1 MATNLGAHPH
11 FKFLSC
17 WWKIDNSDMCRTY
30 LPDISQIYRTC
41 WFHPPMCFKS
51 SSFRLNRL
59 GSPQARHEAKIWQ
72 QHRKGHVGPLEV
84 HHLHHLSVAR
94 GPRGD
99 YMAKIHHLDPFT
111 SMMFA
116 WKSLKLPFLSDF
128 PLPCLTSSKN
138 PVFAGWASKFLQREI
153 SAGWNEAEWGIE
165 SLVFSSGFEESIG
178 HPDILAVWLSA
189 GLTYPV
195 DHQVWLGLDLVGW
208 KWAMP
213 PSWPTILGKKWCSQP
228 WNVVVSA

>member
-1 MATNLGAHPH
+1 MLITPIIMTIDCAIVSSSCEAELDPQAPH
-11 FKFLSC
+11 ALEKKTQELHGHKFGSPSPFQIPVMLVE
-17 WWKIDNSDMCRTY
+17 IDDSDMCRTY

-41 WFHPPMCFKS
+41 WFHPSMCFKS

-84 HHLHHLSVAR
+84 HHLHHLSAAR

-116 WKSLKLPFLSDF
+116 
-128 PLPCLTSSKN
+128 
-138 PVFAGWASKFLQREI
+138 
-153 SAGWNEAEWGIE
+153 
-165 SLVFSSGFEESIG
+165 
-178 HPDILAVWLSA
+178 
-189 GLTYPV
+189 
-195 DHQVWLGLDLVGW
+195 
-208 KWAMP
+208 
-213 PSWPTILGKKWCSQP
+213 
-228 WNVVVSA
+228 